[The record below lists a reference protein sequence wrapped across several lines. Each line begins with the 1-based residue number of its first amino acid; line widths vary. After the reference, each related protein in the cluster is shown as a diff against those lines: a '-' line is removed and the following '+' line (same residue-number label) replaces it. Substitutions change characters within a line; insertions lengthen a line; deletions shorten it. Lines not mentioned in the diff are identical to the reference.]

1 MGVRGGES
9 IDDGHDGDGR
19 ANALL
24 GSADGRSMVAVA
36 MRGHTPCGCLMEDFQ
51 GECTL

>member
-9 IDDGHDGDGR
+9 IDDGCDDDGR
-19 ANALL
+19 EDASQ

-36 MRGHTPCGCLMEDFQ
+36 MRRR
-51 GECTL
+51 TLRAS